1 MQIFSAKSADRLL
14 SQQAELLR
22 AGIELR
28 AQVGE
33 LLARVPAAATKREP
47 GAGSALAAAR
57 AEVIHLRAT
66 IKAASETI
74 ANLQQSLTE
83 TGNTIAHQD
92 REIVSQSETIKSLR
106 ETLHQLNQPKAAK

>member
-1 MQIFSAKSADRLL
+1 MEIFSAKSADRLL

-22 AGIELR
+22 AGVELR

-57 AEVIHLRAT
+57 AEVLELRASL
-66 IKAASETI
+66 KGASDALATAQLTI
-74 ANLQQSLTE
+74 AD
-83 TGNTIAHQD
+83 QD
-92 REIVSQSETIKSLR
+92 SKLVIQWDTIKSLR
-106 ETLHQLNQPKAAK
+106 ETLHQLNQPKVAK

>member
-28 AQVGE
+28 AQVSE
-33 LLARVPAAATKREP
+33 LLARVPAAATRREP

-57 AEVIHLRAT
+57 AEVLELRASL
-66 IKAASETI
+66 KGASHALATAQLTI
-74 ANLQQSLTE
+74 ADK
-83 TGNTIAHQD
+83 D

-106 ETLHQLNQPKAAK
+106 ETLHQLNQPKVAK